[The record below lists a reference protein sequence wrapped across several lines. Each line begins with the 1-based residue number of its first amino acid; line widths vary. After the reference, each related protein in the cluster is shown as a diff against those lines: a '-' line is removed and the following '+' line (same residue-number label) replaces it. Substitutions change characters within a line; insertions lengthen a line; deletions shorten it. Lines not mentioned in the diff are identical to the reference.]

1 MKKNKGFTLI
11 ELLVTIIIIGILSS
25 ILFLGSRTEEKK
37 LALMRA
43 AYVLTQDLREI
54 QEMAMGAGEVS
65 CNGDTTHSFGV
76 YFHRV
81 ILPDSYLI
89 FADCNDNQHKE
100 DKEVLREVKLGEGL
114 RIQHVAPP
122 PVALNI
128 VFVPPDPMV
137 YINGVESGAEG
148 TISIWLESDPTK
160 SKTIRINSAGRI
172 EME

>member
-11 ELLVTIIIIGILSS
+11 ELLVTMVIIGILSS
-25 ILFLGSRTEEKK
+25 ILFLGSRAEEKK
-37 LALMRA
+37 LVLMRA

-65 CNGDTTHSFGV
+65 CNGDVTHSFGV

-81 ILPDSYLI
+81 TLPDSYLI

-100 DKEVLREVKLGEGL
+100 SKEVLREVKLGEGL
-114 RIQHVAPP
+114 RIQHIAPP

-148 TISIWLESDPTK
+148 TISIWLEADPTRT
-160 SKTIRINSAGRI
+160 KTIKINSAGRI